1 MATPSHPVSVFQFLD
16 ARKFLA
22 AAFEFEKAR
31 NPVFSYRYVA
41 MGIGAKSS
49 GFFKDILNGRI
60 RLSPA
65 RAMKVARIFKLSK
78 EETDYFETLVLF
90 TQATT
95 AEEKEHYLAKM
106 TGGPLARRH
115 IVLEAF
121 QLEYFKK
128 WHYAAVREMLAIHD
142 FQGDYARLA
151 ASLEPPITPEEAMD
165 AVQLLLK
172 LKLIRK
178 NAQGRLKRADKV
190 VSSGTG
196 DPERIKPAIRGN
208 LALAQR
214 ALDAYPASIRPF
226 SYLTLSVSETSL
238 VPIREKLG
246 RLRKELLE
254 IVAADQHV
262 DRLYQVNFQMFP
274 LSKPM
279 ENVKTV
285 KSLKTGKVS

>member
-1 MATPSHPVSVFQFLD
+1 MEV
-16 ARKFLA
+16 
-22 AAFEFEKAR
+22 AFEFEKAR
-31 NPVFSYRYVA
+31 NPVFSYRYMA
-41 MGIGAKSS
+41 LGIGAKSS

-90 TQATT
+90 TYAST

-106 TGGPLARRH
+106 TGGPLARRA

-128 WHYAAVREMLAIHD
+128 WYYAAVRELLAIHD
-142 FQGDYARLA
+142 FQGDYAQLA
-151 ASLEPPITPEEAMD
+151 AMLEPPILPEEAMD
-165 AVQLLLK
+165 AVQLLLR

-178 NAQGRLKRADKV
+178 NAQGRLKRADQV
-190 VSSGTG
+190 ISSGTK

-208 LALAQR
+208 LELAQR

-226 SYLTLSVSETSL
+226 SYLTLSVSESSL

-246 RLRKELLE
+246 RLRQELLD
-254 IVAADQHV
+254 IVAADPQV

-274 LSKPM
+274 LSKAM
-279 ENVKTV
+279 KAA
-285 KSLKTGKVS
+285 KKGKAS

>member
-1 MATPSHPVSVFQFLD
+1 MATSAYPVSVFQFLD

-22 AAFEFEKAR
+22 AAFEFEKSR

-65 RAMKVARIFKLSK
+65 RAMKVAHIFKLSK

-95 AEEKEHYLAKM
+95 AEEKEHYLGKM
-106 TGGPLARRH
+106 AGGPLARRH

-121 QLEYFKK
+121 QLEYFKH

-142 FQGDYARLA
+142 FQGDYAQLA
-151 ASLEPPITPEEAMD
+151 ALLEPPITPEEAMD

-178 NAQGRLKRADKV
+178 NAQGRLKRADQV
-190 VSSGTG
+190 VSSGAQS

-214 ALDAYPASIRPF
+214 ALDAYPAAIRPF
-226 SYLTLSVSETSL
+226 SYLTLSVSERSL

-246 RLRKELLE
+246 RLRQELLE
-254 IVAADQHV
+254 IATADPDV

-274 LSKPM
+274 LSKPT
-279 ENVKTV
+279 KTV
-285 KSLKTGKVS
+285 KSLKTGKAP